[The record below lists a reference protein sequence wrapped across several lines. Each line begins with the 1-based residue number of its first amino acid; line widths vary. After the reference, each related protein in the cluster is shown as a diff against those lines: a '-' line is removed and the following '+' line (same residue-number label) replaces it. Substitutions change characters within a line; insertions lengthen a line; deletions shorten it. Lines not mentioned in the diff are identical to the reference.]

1 MRIDAAGHAFL
12 RRDSYIAC
20 HEVLRL
26 PTNSVIAELA
36 ADLSRIRGRL
46 HEEVLIEVV
55 AAVKR
60 APTLSPAEQ
69 TRIADA
75 LTRQAAGGGREKPG
89 YDPLFS
95 PFIHAEFGLR
105 WKSYSDPDSLLH
117 RARPLWLFVRH
128 GSGHRSGSGRS
139 GMRCDKARRW
149 NGGLFKLL
157 GFLGFTIASL

>member
-1 MRIDAAGHAFL
+1 LRLLFGNRKHTLEAHPSLAVCQVRIDAAGHAFL

-75 LTRQAAGGGREKPG
+75 LTRQAAGG
-89 YDPLFS
+89 
-95 PFIHAEFGLR
+95 
-105 WKSYSDPDSLLH
+105 
-117 RARPLWLFVRH
+117 
-128 GSGHRSGSGRS
+128 
-139 GMRCDKARRW
+139 
-149 NGGLFKLL
+149 N
-157 GFLGFTIASL
+157 